1 MQFLIDAKNFMPH
14 GYCLSWSPILLW
26 MHVISDVIIT
36 LSYYFIPLCLTYF
49 VRNRKDLPYP
59 WLIGMF
65 AMFIVACGTTHLLS
79 AITIW
84 IPLYWLEGYLKVFTA
99 LISVA
104 TAFAMIWVVPL
115 ALKLPSPTELQESH
129 NQLQAT
135 LDAIPDLLFEVDAEG
150 RYCSYHAPCSD
161 ELVTKHESFIGKKL
175 TEILPTNAADVCLS
189 ALQDAQNNG
198 GWSIGKQF
206 KLNRPEG
213 ERWFELSASVK
224 PMGLGKAP
232 HFVVLS
238 REITERKQAETE
250 QRIAAIAFES
260 QEAMVI
266 TDANLVILRINKMF
280 TETSGYSAQ
289 EAIGKKINFLR
300 SNRHDNDFY
309 QTMWHSINTTGTWQ
323 GEIWDKRKNGE
334 IYPKWLT
341 ITAVVNDEKIVTHY
355 VGSHID
361 ITTRKANEE
370 YVERLA
376 FYDPLTDLPNRRLL
390 QNRLEH
396 GIKVSHRIN
405 RKMAILMLDL
415 DKFKLVNDTLGH
427 AAGDELLL
435 QVAARI
441 KAQLREGDTVA
452 RLGGDEFIV
461 FLEEIHTND
470 VPSIVASALVKTLM
484 EPFNL
489 KQCQNVEIGASIGIS
504 LFPEH
509 GMDGNKLMDKADI
522 ALYQAKNNGRGCF
535 VYYDN

>member
-1 MQFLIDAKNFMPH
+1 
-14 GYCLSWSPILLW
+14 
-26 MHVISDVIIT
+26 
-36 LSYYFIPLCLTYF
+36 
-49 VRNRKDLPYP
+49 
-59 WLIGMF
+59 
-65 AMFIVACGTTHLLS
+65 
-79 AITIW
+79 
-84 IPLYWLEGYLKVFTA
+84 LKVFTA

-150 RYCSYHAPCSD
+150 SYCSYHAPCSD

-213 ERWFELSASVK
+213 ERWFELSVSVK

-280 TETSGYSAQ
+280 TETTGYSAQ

-323 GEIWDKRKNGE
+323 GEIWDKRKSGDV
-334 IYPKWLT
+334 YPKWLT

-390 QNRLEH
+390 QDRLEH

-415 DKFKLVNDTLGH
+415 DKFKLVNDTFGH

-461 FLEEIHTND
+461 FLEEICTND